1 VPCLA
6 RKHRTSRRNRALR
19 GGIVIVAAATALAVH
34 TENAPASSGTSAAT
48 TNAPATNAPAT
59 NAPATNAPATN
70 TLATNA
76 ATVSSGSTNVPDAVT
91 RKTGLR
97 VEPMTRPA
105 RIYAENCE
113 GCHGWAGVSVT
124 EIPTLKGRIGYFAR
138 IPEGRRYLMQVPNVA
153 LNPSSDEDIAAMM
166 NWLLATFSR
175 EQLPADFVPYT
186 AQEVAALR
194 TARIDV
200 AADRRRVVAA
210 LVAANELPSPDA
222 LSNPRASLY

>member
-1 VPCLA
+1 MPRPV
-6 RKHRTSRRNRALR
+6 RKHRTPRRNPALR
-19 GGIVIVAAATALAVH
+19 GAIGLLVAAATFAGYTRSAPATRDAPVA
-34 TENAPASSGTSAAT
+34 NAPVTNVPV
-48 TNAPATNAPAT
+48 TNAPVTN
-59 NAPATNAPATN
+59 
-70 TLATNA
+70 
-76 ATVSSGSTNVPDAVT
+76 VSVTNVPDAVT

-105 RIYAENCE
+105 RVYAENCE

-124 EIPTLKGRIGYFAR
+124 EIPTLKGRVGYFAR

-166 NWLLATFSR
+166 NWLLVTFSR

-210 LVAANELPSPDA
+210 LVAAKELPSPDA
-222 LSNPRASLY
+222 LSNPHASLY

>member
-1 VPCLA
+1 VPFPVCA
-6 RKHRTSRRNRALR
+6 YRRPRRNRALR
-19 GGIVIVAAATALAVH
+19 GGIVIFVATAALAGHTQNAPAPTAPAPAATA
-34 TENAPASSGTSAAT
+34 PAAT
-48 TNAPATNAPAT
+48 A
-59 NAPATNAPATN
+59 
-70 TLATNA
+70 
-76 ATVSSGSTNVPDAVT
+76 TNVPDVVT

-97 VEPMTRPA
+97 VEPMARPA

-138 IPEGRRYLMQVPNVA
+138 IPEGRRYLVQVPNVA

-210 LVAANELPSPDA
+210 LVAAKELPSPDV
-222 LSNPRASLY
+222 LSNPHASLY

>member
-1 VPCLA
+1 VPCPVP
-6 RKHRTSRRNRALR
+6 KHRTPPRNRALA
-19 GGIVIVAAATALAVH
+19 GGIGILVVAAAFAA
-34 TENAPASSGTSAAT
+34 APT
-48 TNAPATNAPAT
+48 TNI
-59 NAPATNAPATN
+59 
-70 TLATNA
+70 
-76 ATVSSGSTNVPDAVT
+76 PDAIT

-97 VEPMTRPA
+97 VEPMARPA

-175 EQLPADFVPYT
+175 KELPADFVPYT

-222 LSNPRASLY
+222 LSTPHASLY

>member
-1 VPCLA
+1 M
-6 RKHRTSRRNRALR
+6 LR
-19 GGIVIVAAATALAVH
+19 GGIGVLAAAAAFAGH
-34 TENAPASSGTSAAT
+34 TQNAPARSSAPV
-48 TNAPATNAPAT
+48 TNAPAHSAPAT
-59 NAPATNAPATN
+59 NVPA
-70 TLATNA
+70 
-76 ATVSSGSTNVPDAVT
+76 TNVPDAVT

-186 AQEVAALR
+186 AQEVAGLR
-194 TARIDV
+194 KARIDV
-200 AADRRRVVAA
+200 AADRRRVIAA
-210 LVAANELPSPDA
+210 LVAAHELPSPDV
-222 LSNPRASLY
+222 LSIPHASLY

>member
-1 VPCLA
+1 MLFSWPPQRWRLTPRTRPPPARPCDSA
-6 RKHRTSRRNRALR
+6 P
-19 GGIVIVAAATALAVH
+19 VA
-34 TENAPASSGTSAAT
+34 NAP
-48 TNAPATNAPAT
+48 
-59 NAPATNAPATN
+59 
-70 TLATNA
+70 
-76 ATVSSGSTNVPDAVT
+76 VTNVPDAVT
-91 RKTGLR
+91 RKSGLR

-153 LNPSSDEDIAAMM
+153 LNPSSDDDIAIMM

-175 EQLPADFVPYT
+175 EQLPANFKPYS
-186 AQEVAALR
+186 ADEVAQLR
-194 TARIDV
+194 KARIDV

-210 LVAANELPSPDA
+210 LVAANQLPSPDA
-222 LSNPRASLY
+222 LTIPHASLY

>member
-1 VPCLA
+1 VRSPVCMD
-6 RKHRTSRRNRALR
+6 RTSRRTRALR
-19 GGIVIVAAATALAVH
+19 GGIGILVAAAAFAAH
-34 TENAPASSGTSAAT
+34 TENAPAISEPVAG
-48 TNAPATNAPAT
+48 APAVSEPVPGAP
-59 NAPATNAPATN
+59 
-70 TLATNA
+70 
-76 ATVSSGSTNVPDAVT
+76 VTNVPDAVT

-97 VEPMTRPA
+97 VLPMARPA

-175 EQLPADFVPYT
+175 EELPPDFAPYT

-210 LVAANELPSPDA
+210 LVAAKELPSPDA
-222 LSNPRASLY
+222 LSTPHASLY